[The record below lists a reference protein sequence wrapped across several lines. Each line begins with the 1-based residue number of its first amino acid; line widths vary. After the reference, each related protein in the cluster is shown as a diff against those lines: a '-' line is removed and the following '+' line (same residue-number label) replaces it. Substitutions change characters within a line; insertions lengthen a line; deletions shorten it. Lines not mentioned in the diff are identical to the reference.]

1 MSTSETTGDRTQSY
15 VPRMD
20 DPLLSQMEYE
30 DEEPRRGP
38 FVLIAAV
45 GFLVLFGAVLW
56 NFYSQGVR
64 EGGRT
69 APPQIT
75 ADATPYKTI
84 PADPGGAVTPDTDK
98 AVFEA
103 AKAATPPGVQVETV
117 EASDAP
123 LIAQAQAATA
133 SEPVDL
139 RPAPATPATAPRPA
153 PPAAMRPRIEEQ
165 AATPPPAASVRI
177 EPDPATARR
186 EASERA
192 AAEQEAVARKAAAD
206 RAAADRRERL
216 AAERAAAERATAERK
231 TETQRAE
238 APAAR
243 PAGAGAV
250 SAQLGAFGSE
260 ATARE
265 AWNRY
270 RAAAPAAFS
279 GQSPSI
285 STVERDGKT
294 FYRLRTGGFG
304 TRAEAQ
310 AFCSRASAAGA
321 QCIVAGS

>member
-1 MSTSETTGDRTQSY
+1 MSTSDTTGDRTHSY

-20 DPLLSQMEYE
+20 DPLMSQMG
-30 DEEPRRGP
+30 DHDDDEPRRGP
-38 FVLIAAV
+38 FVLIAAA

-64 EGGRT
+64 EGGRS

-75 ADATPYKTI
+75 ADASPYKTI
-84 PADPGGAVTPDTDK
+84 PADPGGALTPDTDK

-103 AKAATPPGVQVETV
+103 AQAASPPGVQVETV
-117 EASDAP
+117 DASDAP
-123 LIAQAQAATA
+123 LIAQAQAATP

-139 RPAPATPATAPRPA
+139 RPAPATPATAPKPA
-153 PPAAMRPRIEEQ
+153 PPAAMRPRIEEKV
-165 AATPPPAASVRI
+165 AEPAPRATVRI
-177 EPDPATARR
+177 EPEPAPVREAARPPAT
-186 EASERA
+186 
-192 AAEQEAVARKAAAD
+192 
-206 RAAADRRERL
+206 
-216 AAERAAAERATAERK
+216 TP
-231 TETQRAE
+231 

-243 PAGAGAV
+243 PPATQQAAAAPARETPPRPTPASGGV

-260 ATARE
+260 ATARD

-294 FYRLRTGGFG
+294 FYRLRTGGFAS
-304 TRAEAQ
+304 RADAQ

>member
-1 MSTSETTGDRTQSY
+1 MSTSDTTGERVQSY

-20 DPLLSQMEYE
+20 DPLLSQMDPE
-30 DEEPRRGP
+30 DDEPRRGP
-38 FVLIAAV
+38 FVLIAAA

-64 EGGRT
+64 EGGRS

-75 ADATPYKTI
+75 ADASPYKTI
-84 PADPGGAVTPDTDK
+84 PADPGGAMTPDTDK
-98 AVFEA
+98 AVFESAQA
-103 AKAATPPGVQVETV
+103 AAPPGVQVETV
-117 EASDAP
+117 DASDAP
-123 LIAQAQAATA
+123 LIAQAQAATP

-139 RPAPATPATAPRPA
+139 RPAPATPATAPKPA
-153 PPAAMRPRIEEQ
+153 PPAAMRPRIEEKAVEPAPPPRAAVRIEPAPAPAQQ
-165 AATPPPAASVRI
+165 AARTPPPAA
-177 EPDPATARR
+177 PARPAP
-186 EASERA
+186 SQQA
-192 AAEQEAVARKAAAD
+192 AATPA
-206 RAAADRRERL
+206 
-216 AAERAAAERATAERK
+216 
-231 TETQRAE
+231 QRP
-238 APAAR
+238 APAAT
-243 PAGAGAV
+243 GGV

-260 ATARE
+260 ATARD

-294 FYRLRTGGFG
+294 FYRLRTGGFAS
-304 TRAEAQ
+304 RADAQ

>member
-1 MSTSETTGDRTQSY
+1 MRTFDTTGERAQSY

-20 DPLLSQMEYE
+20 DPLLSQMG
-30 DEEPRRGP
+30 DPDDDEPRRGP
-38 FVLIAAV
+38 FVLIAAA

-64 EGGRT
+64 EGGRS

-75 ADATPYKTI
+75 ADASPYKTI
-84 PADPGGAVTPDTDK
+84 PADPGGAITPDTDK

-103 AKAATPPGVQVETV
+103 AQAASPPGVQVETV
-117 EASDAP
+117 DASDAP
-123 LIAQAQAATA
+123 LIAQAQAATP

-153 PPAAMRPRIEEQ
+153 PPAAMRPRIEEKAPEPAPRAAVRIEPTPAPAPAQQ
-165 AATPPPAASVRI
+165 AARTPPPAR
-177 EPDPATARR
+177 PAPV
-186 EASERA
+186 EQA
-192 AAEQEAVARKAAAD
+192 AAAPARPAAPAP
-206 RAAADRRERL
+206 RP
-216 AAERAAAERATAERK
+216 
-231 TETQRAE
+231 
-238 APAAR
+238 APAAT
-243 PAGAGAV
+243 GSV

-260 ATARE
+260 ATARD

-279 GQSPSI
+279 GQTPSI

-294 FYRLRTGGFG
+294 FYRLRTGGFAS
-304 TRAEAQ
+304 RADAQ